1 MWHSWK
7 ITLKW
12 MSMRLLR
19 YVCGDDSENKLEG
32 DYMMTDILN
41 MKDCDLNKG

>member
-1 MWHSWK
+1 MNEHEIIEICMWN
-7 ITLKW
+7 
-12 MSMRLLR
+12 
-19 YVCGDDSENKLEG
+19 DSENKLEG